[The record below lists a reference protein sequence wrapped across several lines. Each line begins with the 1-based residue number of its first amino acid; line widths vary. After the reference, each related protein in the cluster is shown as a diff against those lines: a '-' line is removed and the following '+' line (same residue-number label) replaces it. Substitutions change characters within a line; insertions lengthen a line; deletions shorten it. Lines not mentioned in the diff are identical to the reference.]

1 MIGVFLDNFN
11 VPWVEHVFRLA
22 KQTDVVLFVNNLG
35 IVDVTN
41 PIAILPS
48 FNIWDFRG
56 PIIAGDVFSA
66 RYLADY
72 TLIKDKYFYI
82 NSIDWNNGQVAA
94 IDVLTAAG
102 LNLICEPTLVPLVK
116 ATFNKEPA
124 SVRNWD
130 LNDIQRLLG
139 R

>member
-1 MIGVFLDNFN
+1 MIGVYIDNFN
-11 VPWVEHVFRLA
+11 VPWIEHIFRLA

-35 IVDVTN
+35 VVDVTN

-56 PIIAGDVFSA
+56 PIIAADVFSA
-66 RYLADY
+66 RYLAEY
-72 TLIKDKYFYI
+72 SLITEKYFYM
-82 NSIDWNNGQVAA
+82 STIDWNTSQLAA
-94 IDVLTAAG
+94 TDVLAATN
-102 LNLICEPTLVPLVK
+102 LKLICEPTLAPLIK

-124 SVRNWD
+124 PVRNWNYD
-130 LNDIQRLLG
+130 DIKRLLG